1 MARFFALFNIAV
13 HDALQTS
20 FTGKFDYGLWRPITA
35 IRRADEDGNPNT
47 APDPNWSSLITTP
60 PYPAYPGN
68 QAAVSMAHATVF
80 SLFFGRDDIAFQN
93 TWEGI
98 RTLGFTRSY
107 PSFTAMANEVSEGRI
122 YAGIHFRFEQTAGQT
137 IGRDVAN
144 YVFQNFM
151 TPRVTLSAQ

>member
-20 FTGKFDYGLWRPITA
+20 FTAKFDYGLWRPITA